1 MKLGIII
8 GSTRQGRVSDR
19 LAKWVQKEATT
30 NPDLEVT
37 MLDLRDYE
45 MPFFDEEISPQYNSN
60 RQTTGVVKD
69 WLDAVADQD
78 AYVFVTPEYNRSFS
92 AVLKNALDY
101 VAYEMKGKPVGIAT
115 HGSANGAQAVTQ
127 LRGVIP
133 GVLAISAPTFVGIPY
148 AEMLDF
154 SEDGTPSEATLK
166 ARGGA
171 VEGMLMEITNLA
183 KVSQTA

>member
-115 HGSANGAQAVTQ
+115 HGSANGAQAVAHAGYIDARQ
-127 LRGVIP
+127 QCP
-133 GVLAISAPTFVGIPY
+133 GDVRRPRDMIKHVN
-148 AEMLDF
+148 
-154 SEDGTPSEATLK
+154 PSLTL
-166 ARGGA
+166 
-171 VEGMLMEITNLA
+171 L
-183 KVSQTA
+183 